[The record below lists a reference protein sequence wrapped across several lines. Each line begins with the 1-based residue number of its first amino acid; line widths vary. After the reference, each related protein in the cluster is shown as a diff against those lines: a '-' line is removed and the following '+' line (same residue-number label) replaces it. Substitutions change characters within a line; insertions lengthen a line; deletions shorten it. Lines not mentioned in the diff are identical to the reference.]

1 MGQLKATTKTTSSCS
16 QSVTSLPHVKET
28 MIKSKSWAT
37 PSQTG
42 PSRADSA
49 ILQYESPIHTP
60 FLLFDVTWHKIQL
73 YILLMNELLN
83 CISKIE
89 GHFSWCNQ
97 NQLRNMTVL
106 FPDTRGRVPTDPN
119 IRLFSMNSVN
129 ASNKTVLGSSYG
141 FYFVS
146 FYYAIKN

>member
-89 GHFSWCNQ
+89 GHFSWSSINSAIRTSSEIWQCCFQ
-97 NQLRNMTVL
+97 TLGAEYQQILIYGS
-106 FPDTRGRVPTDPN
+106 DTIPFFLWTQW
-119 IRLFSMNSVN
+119 
-129 ASNKTVLGSSYG
+129 TQ
-141 FYFVS
+141 
-146 FYYAIKN
+146 AIKLY